1 VLLEALEEYIQV
13 SGNNSCSQCGARFQL
28 PERLPDVDSNSPIV
42 ALEYKRRVGMLEDV
56 FLAFDI
62 DRTGRAIVSELSEL
76 GAARGTLKLTAKL
89 WDTLRNDKCITA
101 MGATTDGKVSR
112 EEFVKGFENAI
123 EGTNQDVD
131 LRMEEFLL
139 MAAYVRKVRFGSP
152 QQVAGFVRK
161 LRGEQEPSPKKQPQL
176 SDGPEYKRRML
187 LLVEV
192 FDAFDIKK
200 EGLVDK
206 RDLFELAASRAELK
220 MDEQEWSIIR
230 NENLVHSIVLG
241 ADGWVHKKEFLMG
254 FESSIQG
261 TTELV
266 NKRMQEFKQVA
277 RHLWEVDF

>member
-1 VLLEALEEYIQV
+1 
-13 SGNNSCSQCGARFQL
+13 
-28 PERLPDVDSNSPIV
+28 
-42 ALEYKRRVGMLEDV
+42 MLEDV

-62 DRTGRAIVSELSEL
+62 DRTGQAIVSELSEL
-76 GAARGTLKLTAKL
+76 SAARGTLKLTAKL

-161 LRGEQEPSPKKQPQL
+161 LRGEQEPSPKKQAQL

-187 LLVEV
+187 LLVDV

-230 NENLVHSIVLG
+230 NENLVHGIVLG